1 VIYDIRLLAST
12 TQHPPCFSFE
22 KRKRD
27 SLEEKL
33 KKETHKKLS
42 PFTII
47 ILFHRV
53 DRYQFFHV
61 NGPFHNIRHKEEE
74 EAFSIFSSALLAN
87 HLEPSKKQNKIKKI
101 LFFLYTC
108 SQVGEVQL

>member
-1 VIYDIRLLAST
+1 L
-12 TQHPPCFSFE
+12 
-22 KRKRD
+22 KKGD

-47 ILFHRV
+47 ILFHGV
-53 DRYQFFHV
+53 DISIFPRQRA
-61 NGPFHNIRHKEEE
+61 FHNIRHKEEEEE

-87 HLEPSKKQNKIKKI
+87 HLEPKKQN
-101 LFFLYTC
+101 
-108 SQVGEVQL
+108 